1 MTQNNESRWKVGGA
15 GGLAALIAA
24 VKFKGVFFLLF
35 KLFWIT
41 RLFHLVMRGG
51 GWAIIGVLGIAAL
64 ILVPVI
70 RHLEN
75 RQYM

>member
-1 MTQNNESRWKVGGA
+1 LKVGGA
-15 GGLAALIAA
+15 AGLAALISAI
-24 VKFKGVFFLLF
+24 KFKGAFFLLF

-41 RLFHLVMRGG
+41 RLFHLVLRGG
-51 GWAIIGVLGIAAL
+51 GWAIIGVLGILAIIL
-64 ILVPVI
+64 IPVM